1 VNLFFYFLT
10 HWGNSFFPLGNVC
23 FSGLPE
29 EVHMNKDDRK
39 SFYRF
44 VDSATNLELEAKLIQ
59 LHNLILKLKESS
71 TIAEANWM
79 IKEISLEMDA
89 RKDIHA

>member
-1 VNLFFYFLT
+1 
-10 HWGNSFFPLGNVC
+10 
-23 FSGLPE
+23 
-29 EVHMNKDDRK
+29 MNKDDRK

-44 VDSATNLELEAKLIQ
+44 ANSATNLELEAKLIQ

-79 IKEISLEMDA
+79 TKGNLFRTGCKKRYTCLNRLYA
-89 RKDIHA
+89 LFFGV

>member
-1 VNLFFYFLT
+1 
-10 HWGNSFFPLGNVC
+10 
-23 FSGLPE
+23 
-29 EVHMNKDDRK
+29 MNKDDRK

-44 VDSATNLELEAKLIQ
+44 ANSATNLELEAKLIQ

-79 IKEISLEMDA
+79 IKEISLELDA
-89 RKDIHA
+89 RKDVHA

>member
-1 VNLFFYFLT
+1 
-10 HWGNSFFPLGNVC
+10 
-23 FSGLPE
+23 
-29 EVHMNKDDRK
+29 MNKDDRK

>member
-1 VNLFFYFLT
+1 VFSLALT
-10 HWGNSFFPLGNVC
+10 MENT
-23 FSGLPE
+23 
-29 EVHMNKDDRK
+29 MNKDDRK

-44 VDSATNLELEAKLIQ
+44 ANSATNLELEAKLIQ

-79 IKEISLEMDA
+79 TKEICLELDA
-89 RKDIHA
+89 RRDVHA

>member
-1 VNLFFYFLT
+1 
-10 HWGNSFFPLGNVC
+10 
-23 FSGLPE
+23 
-29 EVHMNKDDRK
+29 MNKDDRK

-44 VDSATNLELEAKLIQ
+44 ANSATNLELEAKLIQ

-79 IKEISLEMDA
+79 TKEICLELDA
-89 RKDIHA
+89 RRDIHA

>member
-1 VNLFFYFLT
+1 
-10 HWGNSFFPLGNVC
+10 
-23 FSGLPE
+23 
-29 EVHMNKDDRK
+29 MNKGDRK

-44 VDSATNLELEAKLIQ
+44 SNSATNLELEAKLIQ

-79 IKEISLEMDA
+79 TKEICLDLDA
-89 RKDIHA
+89 RRDIHA

>member
-1 VNLFFYFLT
+1 
-10 HWGNSFFPLGNVC
+10 
-23 FSGLPE
+23 
-29 EVHMNKDDRK
+29 MNKDDRK

-44 VDSATNLELEAKLIQ
+44 ADSATNLELEAKLIQ

-79 IKEISLEMDA
+79 IKEISLELDA
-89 RKDIHA
+89 RKDVHA